1 MRRFATI
8 GVRRMD
14 GGVNERVFVWRL
26 LPWLVAAS
34 LAACSQAPVQTT
46 PDDVPR
52 APEAATG
59 LAAAAA
65 PQRWQHWA
73 VATAHPVASEA
84 GATMLRQGGNALDA
98 AIAVQLVLALV
109 EPQSSGLGGGAF
121 LLHWDGAG
129 LQAWDGRETAPAL
142 ATESLFLDDAGQPMK
157 FDAAVT
163 GGRSVGTPGA
173 VRMLEAVHRKHGH
186 LPWARLFE
194 PAITLAERGFVVG
207 PRLAGLLRSADAEP
221 LRRDPQAAAYF
232 FRPSDT
238 GPGEPLAVGEQVR
251 NPAFAAVLRRLATE
265 GSKALHEGRMA
276 ADIVRR
282 VRRYPG
288 NPGVL
293 SESDLAAYEPKQRE
307 PICTL
312 WRHRYRV
319 CGFPPPSSG
328 HIAVMQMLG
337 MLDRLPA
344 PPAPLDNGVP
354 SPGFLHRYAEV
365 ARLAFADRAQYVADP
380 DFVAPPA
387 GRWSSLLDEPYLARR
402 ATLFDDRRSL
412 GTATAGEPAAPARA
426 SQWAPQ
432 PDQPEYGTSHISIVD
447 RQGHAVSMT
456 TTIEAAFGSRMMSD
470 GGTGLPGGFL
480 LNNEL
485 TDFAFAPRDAQGRPV
500 ANRVQPGKRPRSSMG
515 PAMVFDTQAPAPA
528 QLTLV
533 MGSPGGS
540 AIIHYNA
547 KTLLGTLAWGLS
559 PQATLDLPNFAND
572 NGATRLEA
580 GRFPAATLHAL
591 KARGHRVVEQDL
603 TSGAQVLQRV
613 DGGWLG
619 GADRRR
625 EGVVVGE

>member
-1 MRRFATI
+1 
-8 GVRRMD
+8 MD
-14 GGVNERVFVWRL
+14 GGRLNERVFLRQL
-26 LPWLVAAS
+26 LTWLAAAS
-34 LAACSQAPVQTT
+34 LAACTQSPLRQSAPE
-46 PDDVPR
+46 DLPR

-73 VATAHPVASEA
+73 VASANPAASEA
-84 GATMLRQGGNALDA
+84 GAAMLRQGGNALDA

-129 LQAWDGRETAPAL
+129 LQAWDGRETAPAA
-142 ATESLFLDDAGQPMK
+142 ATESLFLDAAGQPMK

-163 GGRSVGTPGA
+163 GGRSVATPGA
-173 VRMLEAVHRKHGH
+173 VRMLEAAHRKHGH
-186 LPWARLFE
+186 LPWAKLFE
-194 PAITLAERGFVVG
+194 PAIALAEQGFVIG

-232 FRPSDT
+232 FRPS
-238 GPGEPLAVGEQVR
+238 GEPLPAGERVR
-251 NPAFAAVLRRLATE
+251 NPAFAAVLRRLAAE
-265 GSKALHEGRMA
+265 GSGALHQGPVA

-282 VRRYPG
+282 VRQYPG

-293 SESDLAAYEPKQRE
+293 SEADLAAYQPKQRE
-307 PICTL
+307 PMCTL

-337 MLDRLPA
+337 MLDELSA
-344 PPAPLDNGVP
+344 PPAPLQGGVP
-354 SPGFLHRYAEV
+354 SADFLHRYSEV

-387 GRWSSLLDEPYLARR
+387 GRWSSLLDEPYLAQR
-402 ATLFDDRRSL
+402 ATLVNDRRSM
-412 GTATAGEPAAPARA
+412 GIATAGEPVAAVKSSR
-426 SQWAPQ
+426 WAPQ
-432 PDQPEYGTSHISIVD
+432 FDQPEYGTSHISIVD
-447 RQGHAVSMT
+447 KDGHAVSMT
-456 TTIEAAFGSRMMSD
+456 TTIEAAFGSRVMTD

-480 LNNEL
+480 LNNQL
-485 TDFAFAPRDAQGRPV
+485 TDFAFAPRDAQGKPV

-515 PAMVFDTQAPAPA
+515 PAMVFDTQAPTQK
-528 QLTLV
+528 QLTMV

-572 NGATRLEA
+572 NGVTRLET
-580 GRFPAATLHAL
+580 GRFPAATLEAL
-591 KARGHRVVEQDL
+591 QARGQRVIEQDL
-603 TSGAQVLQRV
+603 TSGSQVLQRV
-613 DGGWLG
+613 EGGWLG

>member
-1 MRRFATI
+1 MN
-8 GVRRMD
+8 
-14 GGVNERVFVWRL
+14 GGRL
-26 LPWLVAAS
+26 LNEQASTRRLLTWLAAAG
-34 LAACSQAPVQTT
+34 LVACSQAPVQTAA
-46 PDDVPR
+46 PEDAPR

-73 VATAHPVASEA
+73 VASANPAASEA
-84 GATMLRQGGNALDA
+84 GAAMLRQGGNAMDA

-129 LQAWDGRETAPAL
+129 LQAWDGRETAPAA
-142 ATESLFLDDAGQPMK
+142 ATESLFLGPAGQPMT

-173 VRMLEAVHRKHGH
+173 VRMLEAAHRQHGR

-194 PAITLAERGFVVG
+194 PAIALAEQGFVVG
-207 PRLAGLLRSADAEP
+207 PRLAGLLRSADAEH
-221 LRRDPQAAAYF
+221 LRRDAQAAAYF
-232 FRPSDT
+232 FRPSGA
-238 GPGEPLAVGEQVR
+238 GPNEPLAAGERVR
-251 NPAFAAVLRRLATE
+251 NPAFAAVLRRLAAE
-265 GSKALHEGRMA
+265 GSAALHQGPVA

-282 VRRYPG
+282 VRQYPG
-288 NPGVL
+288 NPGLL
-293 SESDLAAYEPKQRE
+293 SESDLVAYQPRQRE
-307 PICTL
+307 PMCTL

-337 MLDRLPA
+337 LLDQVSA
-344 PPAPLDNGVP
+344 PPAPLQAGVP
-354 SPGFLHRYAEV
+354 SAGFLHRYAEV

-387 GRWSSLLDEPYLARR
+387 GRWSSLLDEPYLAQR
-402 ATLFDDRRSL
+402 AALVNDRRSM
-412 GTATAGEPAAPARA
+412 GTASAGEPPAPVKS

-432 PDQPEYGTSHISIVD
+432 VEQPEYGTSHISIVD
-447 RQGHAVSMT
+447 KDGHAVSMT
-456 TTIEAAFGSRMMSD
+456 TTIEAAFGSRVMSD

-485 TDFAFAPRDAQGRPV
+485 TDFAFAPRDAQGKPV

-515 PAMVFDTQAPAPA
+515 PAMVFDTQAPAQK
-528 QLTLV
+528 QLTMV

-572 NGATRLEA
+572 NGVTRLET
-580 GRFPAATLHAL
+580 GRFPAATLEAL
-591 KARGHRVVEQDL
+591 QARGQRVVEQDL
-603 TSGAQVLQRV
+603 TSGSQVLQRV
-613 DGGWLG
+613 EGGWLG